1 MVMDTKFSYI
11 RAVFQNLV
19 LLISC
24 SLIFFFSVLDK
35 DVYTD
40 DIDLE
45 QLPYLKA
52 TEV

>member
-1 MVMDTKFSYI
+1 MDTKFFFI

-19 LLISC
+19 LWISWF
-24 SLIFFFSVLDK
+24 SHFFFSVLAK

>member
-1 MVMDTKFSYI
+1 MNTKFSYI

-19 LLISC
+19 LLISWF
-24 SLIFFFSVLDK
+24 SLFFSVLDK

>member
-1 MVMDTKFSYI
+1 MDTKEEPP
-11 RAVFQNLV
+11 VFQNLV
-19 LLISC
+19 LLISWF
-24 SLIFFFSVLDK
+24 SHFFFFSVLDK

>member
-1 MVMDTKFSYI
+1 MNTKFSYK
-11 RAVFQNLV
+11 RAVFQNLF
-19 LLISC
+19 LLISWF
-24 SLIFFFSVLDK
+24 SLFFFFSVLDK